1 MQGWLV
7 KELGDPSEA
16 LSLEKD
22 LDTPKIGDNE
32 VLIKVEAI
40 ALNFFDILLCQGKYQ
55 QKPPLPF
62 TIGSE
67 LSGTVIEAAEESK
80 YKVGQRV
87 LAQPNLPNGGLV
99 EYISIKENKVFPIP
113 DSMSWE
119 EAASMFVTYH
129 TSYYA
134 LHNRANLK
142 SGEVLLVHAGAGG
155 VGSSAIQ
162 LGKAAGAFVIA
173 TAGGADKVKVCKE
186 LGADIVIDYLNEDFV
201 KIVKD
206 ATNGKG
212 ADVIY
217 DPVGGEV
224 FDRSRKC
231 IAFDGRI
238 LVIGFAS
245 GTIPEV
251 AINHILI
258 KGYSVVGVHWGYFM
272 QLTDQATINKEHDAL
287 MKLYNEGKIKP
298 LIYKTFQF
306 DQVKEAL
313 ELLGNRQSWGK
324 LVVSNTNPNH

>member
-1 MQGWLV
+1 MKGWLV
-7 KELGDPSEA
+7 RELGDPSEA
-16 LSLEKD
+16 LTLESD
-22 LDTPKIGDNE
+22 LVRPKIGENE
-32 VLIKVEAI
+32 VLIKVEAT

-55 QKPPLPF
+55 EKPPIPF

-67 LSGTVIEAAEESK
+67 LSGTVVQAGNESK
-80 YKVGQRV
+80 FKEGQRIMA
-87 LAQPNLPNGGLV
+87 LPDLPNGGLV
-99 EYISIKENKVFPIP
+99 EYIAIKENKVFPIP
-113 DSMSWE
+113 NSMSWE
-119 EAASMFVTYH
+119 EGASMFVTYH

-155 VGSSAIQ
+155 VGSAAIQ

-173 TAGGADKVKVCKE
+173 TAGGEDKVKVCKE
-186 LGADIVIDYLNEDFV
+186 LGADMVIDYLNEDFV
-201 KIVKD
+201 QIVKE
-206 ATNGKG
+206 ATDGKG

-217 DPVGGEV
+217 DPVGGKV

-245 GTIPEV
+245 GTIPEI
-251 AINHILI
+251 AINHILV

-272 QLTDQATINKEHDAL
+272 QLTDQATIENEHEAL

-313 ELLGNRQSWGK
+313 ELLGNRQTWGK
-324 LVVSNTNPNH
+324 LVVRN